1 MNEEEPDLRE
11 SLEAAARSP
20 VYTGSELVDRLYDMV
35 LRLTQE
41 LAVTREEVG
50 VLRRILT
57 EAGLDTP
64 ETRGSILSS
73 EDFRGE
79 QLEAHKAL
87 VARVVGDLPSH

>member
-1 MNEEEPDLRE
+1 MNDEEPDLRD
-11 SLEAAARSP
+11 SLEAAADSP
-20 VYTGSELVDRLYDMV
+20 VYTGSEHVDRLYDMV

-50 VLRRILT
+50 ILRRILA

-64 ETRGSILSS
+64 ETRGNILGS
-73 EDFRGE
+73 EEFRRE

-87 VARVVGDLPSH
+87 AARILGNLPSH